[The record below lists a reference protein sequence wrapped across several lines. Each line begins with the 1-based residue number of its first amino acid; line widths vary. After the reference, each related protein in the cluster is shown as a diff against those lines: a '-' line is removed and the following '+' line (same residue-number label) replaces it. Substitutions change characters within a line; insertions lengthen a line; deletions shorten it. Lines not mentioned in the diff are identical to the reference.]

1 MMSKLSM
8 FSNLIK
14 ILLIVE
20 NPYTKYVFFPKGK
33 NAYVEFCRTLTNSTI
48 ISILQKMFF

>member
-20 NPYTKYVFFPKGK
+20 NPYTKYVFFQKEK
-33 NAYVEFCRTLTNSTI
+33 VLMLNFVEL
-48 ISILQKMFF
+48 